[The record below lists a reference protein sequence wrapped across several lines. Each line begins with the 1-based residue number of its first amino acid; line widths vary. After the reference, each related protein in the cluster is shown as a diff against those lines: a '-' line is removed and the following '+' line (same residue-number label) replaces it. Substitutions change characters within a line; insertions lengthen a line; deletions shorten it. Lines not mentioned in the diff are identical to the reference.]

1 MSEVKRQPG
10 RGRGRKPVHI
20 GAYGTQDAI
29 WRGVRELKTFTKD
42 DLIIHISR
50 DLKVCDAT
58 VDSYLTRLVR
68 GGYVSVQK
76 APKHRGAC
84 KLSRYTMIRDTGVET
99 PRLSKSGAPVTQGR
113 GRENLWRTMKILREF
128 DFQELAAAASTEDT
142 SVTPATAKEYCR
154 YLAKAGYLA
163 MIKRGSGSIRHRYK
177 LLPSKFTGPRPPQI
191 QRVKQLYDPNVD
203 KVVWPLGDQS

>member
-1 MSEVKRQPG
+1 MSDVRHQPG
-10 RGRGRKPVHI
+10 RRRGRKPVHI

-68 GGYVSVQK
+68 GGYLQVEKV
-76 APKHRGAC
+76 PKHRGVC
-84 KLSRYTMIRDTGVET
+84 KLSRFTLIRDTGVET
-99 PRLSKSGAPVTQGR
+99 PRLSKAGAPVTQGR

-128 DFQELAAAASTEDT
+128 DFQELAAAASTEET
-142 SVTPATAKEYCR
+142 SITPATA
-154 YLAKAGYLA
+154 
-163 MIKRGSGSIRHRYK
+163 IRHRYK
-177 LLPSKFTGPRPPQI
+177 LLPSKYTGPRPPQI

-203 KVVWPLGDQS
+203 KVVWPREVNDD